1 MVQEAFLA
9 CKRDALGKM
18 CLNSAYSITV
28 PDNVPQES
36 AMNFRLKTILAA
48 VLLSAVPVILAQ
60 DAGTDVKK
68 GTEKVADT
76 TGHDTKVAAKDTAKG
91 TEKVAKKTGSGIKK
105 ATKATGHEVKKAGEK
120 TDDAVKK

>member
-1 MVQEAFLA
+1 MRVIV
-9 CKRDALGKM
+9 RDALGKM
-18 CLNSAYSITV
+18 RPIGAYSITV
-28 PDNVPQES
+28 PDNASQQEGF
-36 AMNFRLKTILAA
+36 MNSRLKTVLALA
-48 VLLSAVPVILAQ
+48 LLSTVPVLFAQ
-60 DAGTDVKK
+60 DAATDVKK
-68 GTEKVADT
+68 GTEKAADT

>member
-1 MVQEAFLA
+1 M
-9 CKRDALGKM
+9 
-18 CLNSAYSITV
+18 S
-28 PDNVPQES
+28 
-36 AMNFRLKTILAA
+36 FRLKTILAA

-60 DAGTDVKK
+60 DAGTNMKK

-76 TGHDTKVAAKDTAKG
+76 AGHDTKVAAKDTAKG